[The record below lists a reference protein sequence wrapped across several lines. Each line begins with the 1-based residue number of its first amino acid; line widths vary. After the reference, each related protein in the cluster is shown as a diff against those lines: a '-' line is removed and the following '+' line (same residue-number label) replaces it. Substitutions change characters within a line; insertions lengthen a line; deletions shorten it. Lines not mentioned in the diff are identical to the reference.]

1 MLHILCNRLQTLR
14 RKVFR
19 PAVSTVPYYCFSS
32 YEIQKRKIVQNDSA
46 LSELVAIM
54 ARLRGPGGCPW
65 DRKQTHATL
74 RPYLLEEAYEALEAI
89 DAEDDAELCKELGD
103 VLLQVVF
110 HAQIAAEEGR
120 FDIEAVGQAIV
131 DKLIRRHPHVFD
143 DASADGAD
151 EVLLRWEQIKKQER
165 REQGEA
171 APSLLEGI
179 PKHLPALMRA
189 HRTQA
194 RVSQQ
199 GFDWDD
205 IDGTLDK
212 VEEEFAE
219 VRKAWKA
226 GDAAA
231 VEEEFGDLLFS
242 LVNASRFLKVD
253 PEQALRRAIAK
264 FERRFRALEETV
276 HARGE
281 EIAALSLATLDEIW
295 DEVKAREKDEE

>member
-1 MLHILCNRLQTLR
+1 M
-14 RKVFR
+14 
-19 PAVSTVPYYCFSS
+19 PAVGTVPYSS
-32 YEIQKRKIVQNDSA
+32 SSPRKIQKRKTMQNDSTF
-46 LSELVAIM
+46 SELVAIM

-65 DRKQTHATL
+65 DRKQTHASL
-74 RPYLLEEAYEALEAI
+74 RPYLLEETYEALEAI
-89 DAEDDAELCKELGD
+89 DAGDDAELCKELGD

-131 DKLIRRHPHVFD
+131 DKLIRRHPHIFD

-171 APSLLEGI
+171 EPSLLEGI

-189 HRTQA
+189 HRIQA

-226 GDAAA
+226 GEVAA

-264 FERRFRALEETV
+264 FERRFRALEEIV

-281 EIAALSLATLDEIW
+281 EVAALSLAALDEIW
-295 DEVKAREKDEE
+295 DEVKARERAEE

>member
-1 MLHILCNRLQTLR
+1 M
-14 RKVFR
+14 
-19 PAVSTVPYYCFSS
+19 PAVGTVPYYSFSPRKL
-32 YEIQKRKIVQNDSA
+32 QKRKMMQNDSTF
-46 LSELVAIM
+46 SELVAIM

-65 DRKQTHATL
+65 DREQTHATL
-74 RPYLLEEAYEALEAI
+74 KPYLLEETYEALEAI

-110 HAQIAAEEGR
+110 HAQIAAEEGH

-143 DASADGAD
+143 DAHADGAD

-165 REQGEA
+165 REQGQA

-189 HRTQA
+189 QRIQA

-205 IDGTLDK
+205 IDGALDK

-219 VRKAWKA
+219 VRKAWE
-226 GDAAA
+226 GDGAAA

-253 PEQALRRAIAK
+253 PEQALRRAVAK

-276 HARGE
+276 QARE
-281 EIAALSLATLDEIW
+281 EEVAALSLAALDEIW
-295 DEVKAREKDEE
+295 DEVKAREKAEE

>member
-1 MLHILCNRLQTLR
+1 M
-14 RKVFR
+14 
-19 PAVSTVPYYCFSS
+19 
-32 YEIQKRKIVQNDSA
+32 QNDSTF
-46 LSELVAIM
+46 SELVAIM
-54 ARLRGPGGCPW
+54 ARLRSPDGCPW

-89 DAEDDAELCKELGD
+89 DAEDDSDLCEELGD

-143 DASADGAD
+143 DASADGAE
-151 EVLLRWEQIKKQER
+151 EVLRRWEQIKKQER

-171 APSLLEGI
+171 VTSLLEGI

-189 HRTQA
+189 HRIQA
-194 RVSQQ
+194 RVAQQ

-205 IDGTLDK
+205 IDGSLDK

-219 VRKAWKA
+219 VRKAWKT
-226 GDAAA
+226 GRAAA

-253 PEQALRRAIAK
+253 PEQALRRAVAK
-264 FERRFRALEETV
+264 FERRFRTLEETV

-281 EIAALSLATLDEIW
+281 EVAALSLVALDEIW
-295 DEVKAREKDEE
+295 DEVKAREKAEE

>member
-1 MLHILCNRLQTLR
+1 M
-14 RKVFR
+14 
-19 PAVSTVPYYCFSS
+19 
-32 YEIQKRKIVQNDSA
+32 QNDSSF
-46 LSELVAIM
+46 SELVALM
-54 ARLRGPGGCPW
+54 ARLRAPDGCPW
-65 DRKQTHATL
+65 DRQQTHATL
-74 RPYLLEEAYEALEAI
+74 KPYLLEEVYEALEAI
-89 DAEDDAELCKELGD
+89 DAADDAELCKELGD

-131 DKLIRRHPHVFD
+131 DKLIRRHPHVFG
-143 DASADGAD
+143 DANADEAD

-189 HRTQA
+189 YRIQT
-194 RVSQQ
+194 RVAQQ
-199 GFDWDD
+199 GFDWDEV
-205 IDGTLDK
+205 DGALDK

-219 VRKAWKA
+219 VRKAWET
-226 GDAAA
+226 DEAAA

-253 PEQALRRAIAK
+253 PEQALRRAVAK
-264 FERRFRALEETV
+264 FERRFRALEEIV

-281 EIAALSLATLDEIW
+281 EVAALSLAALDEIW
-295 DEVKAREKDEE
+295 DEVKVRERGEE

>member
-1 MLHILCNRLQTLR
+1 M
-14 RKVFR
+14 
-19 PAVSTVPYYCFSS
+19 
-32 YEIQKRKIVQNDSA
+32 QNDSSF
-46 LSELVAIM
+46 SELVAIM
-54 ARLRGPGGCPW
+54 ARLRAPDGCPW
-65 DRKQTHATL
+65 DRQQTHATL
-74 RPYLLEEAYEALEAI
+74 KPYLLEEVYEALEAI
-89 DAEDDAELCKELGD
+89 DAADDAELCKELGD

-131 DKLIRRHPHVFD
+131 DKLVRRHPHVFD

-189 HRTQA
+189 YRIQT
-194 RVSQQ
+194 RVAQQ
-199 GFDWDD
+199 GFDWDEV
-205 IDGTLDK
+205 DGALDK

-219 VRKAWKA
+219 LRKAWETD
-226 GDAAA
+226 GAAA

-253 PEQALRRAIAK
+253 PEQALRRAVIK
-264 FERRFRALEETV
+264 FERRFRALEDIV
-276 HARGE
+276 QARGE
-281 EIAALSLATLDEIW
+281 EVATLSLAALDEIW
-295 DEVKAREKDEE
+295 DEVKARERGKE